1 VFGEARN
8 VQNRSEYRYG
18 SSADEKK
25 WNEASREPKGVMKVS
40 DSLKMKM
47 MQQSTREDGARDSDG
62 GAGKAATDYTVRL
75 M

>member
-1 VFGEARN
+1 
-8 VQNRSEYRYG
+8 
-18 SSADEKK
+18 
-25 WNEASREPKGVMKVS
+25 VS